1 MLSVACRVVGVD
13 CDFKGTG
20 ETDSCHNSEIKLAV
34 IAYSLTK
41 YRIRFVLICHFE
53 SLPDPVL
60 PQVDPFD
67 LRLTTLFFK
76 V

>member
-20 ETDSCHNSEIKLAV
+20 ETESCHNSEIKLAA

-41 YRIRFVLICHFE
+41 YRIRFVLICHFF
-53 SLPDPVL
+53 SFPDPVL
-60 PQVDPFD
+60 EQVDPFD
-67 LRLTTLFFK
+67 LLRTLICFN